1 MEQQMER
8 YFGKVLDTVW
18 ELDPERLRNQLEY
31 DAQTQDFRI
40 RWPLESDWVLPG
52 YRNGDRPWGKELESF
67 QYNGDGTATAVISSE
82 DLLNPGG
89 EPLSRD
95 FYTGGAGRRRSHLPV
110 DAHYRHTN
118 RSGQSVRTGDSHA
131 GNEPSGVVLPWIRL
145 VLSDEC
151 TDCR

>member
-31 DAQTQDFRI
+31 DAQTRDFRI

-67 QYNGDGTATAVISSE
+67 QYNGDGTATAVI
-82 DLLNPGG
+82 
-89 EPLSRD
+89 LSLI
-95 FYTGGAGRRRSHLPV
+95 H
-110 DAHYRHTN
+110 
-118 RSGQSVRTGDSHA
+118 
-131 GNEPSGVVLPWIRL
+131 I
-145 VLSDEC
+145 
-151 TDCR
+151 